1 MPTVRFSRDKRGY
14 EYVYLVHTPTRR
26 GKPGRTRVL
35 YWYRTPPG
43 VRIGRSPFDEDVQR
57 LLEKQNP
64 GITFDWPTITS
75 AQIPPPDMTE
85 YWRER
90 RRAEKAAKQERRA
103 AEAAEA
109 AEAGWEGENEPD
121 VPETVVAPA
130 PTDDTAP
137 AMGLTEADATA
148 TADDGPDGSDDGE
161 GAGGDEAG
169 AATGDS
175 AAGKRRRRRR
185 GGRRRRGASASVVA
199 GAAEAGESATADAGA
214 APAGNSAAEPA
225 ATPSERPDS
234 ASEEA

>member
-64 GITFDWPTITS
+64 GVTFDWPTITS

-109 AEAGWEGENEPD
+109 ADAAATELDAESNP
-121 VPETVVAPA
+121 PA
-130 PTDDTAP
+130 ADAVPTDETESTPEGIEAVGPAGQESDAP
-137 AMGLTEADATA
+137 DG
-148 TADDGPDGSDDGE
+148 ADDEGTGE
-161 GAGGDEAG
+161 GAAVEG
-169 AATGDS
+169 

-185 GGRRRRGASASVVA
+185 GGRRRRGAAVTSADGSTN
-199 GAAEAGESATADAGA
+199 AEGDVSARSAPETPQPESADDA
-214 APAGNSAAEPA
+214 
-225 ATPSERPDS
+225 SERPDS